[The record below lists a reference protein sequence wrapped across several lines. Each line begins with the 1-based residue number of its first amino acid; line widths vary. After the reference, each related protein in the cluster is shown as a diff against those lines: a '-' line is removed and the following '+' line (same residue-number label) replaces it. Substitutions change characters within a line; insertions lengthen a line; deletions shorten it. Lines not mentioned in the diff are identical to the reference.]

1 MFSLQGIQLPVGGYR
16 GNGAGILGVHSDR
29 TRDNRHKLQQGKF
42 RLDIGKKIFAVR
54 TGKHREQECRKAEKS
69 PCLKTLR
76 TQWDQ
81 GRGHPGPS

>member
-16 GNGAGILGVHSDR
+16 GNGAGILDVHSDR

-54 TGKHREQECRKAEKS
+54 TGKHRNRSAGR
-69 PCLKTLR
+69 LR
-76 TQWDQ
+76 NLHT
-81 GRGHPGPS
+81 